1 MFQSFFINRP
11 GDTAQTL
18 LNDIA
23 MYELADAYM
32 DHLTI
37 EKGLSANSITAYGA
51 DLSSYLNYLSGNGIE
66 DLCDADTTAVLGWL
80 VYLTRHG
87 LSAKSR
93 ARHLISVRGFYK
105 YLTSEKM
112 VPVNPLKD
120 IDIPKTGK
128 HLPCV
133 ISITEVEALLN
144 ACDAATPKG
153 QRNLAMMEI
162 MYGAGL
168 RVTELVCLKVADVNL
183 EAGLVRVMG
192 KGAKERIV
200 PIGSK
205 AKEAATLWLDQGRPM
220 ALKQLSS
227 DFLFTARAG
236 RPMTRQSFWKI
247 IKKYALAAGIA
258 RPVSPHTLRHSFATH
273 LIEGGADLRSVQTM
287 LGHSDIS
294 STQIYTHISRDYLIQ
309 MHHEFHPR
317 K

>member
-1 MFQSFFINRP
+1 MHELV
-11 GDTAQTL
+11 DT
-18 LNDIA
+18 
-23 MYELADAYM
+23 YM
-32 DHLTI
+32 DYLTI
-37 EKGLSANSITAYGA
+37 EKGLSANSITAYGT
-51 DLSSYLNYLSGNGIE
+51 DLASYINYLSDNGIE
-66 DLCDADTTAVLGWL
+66 DLANADTTAILGWL
-80 VYLTRHG
+80 IYLTRQG

-93 ARHLISVRGFYK
+93 ARHLISIRGFYK
-105 YLTSEKM
+105 YLTAEKLISA
-112 VPVNPLKD
+112 NPLKD
-120 IDIPKTGK
+120 IDIPKTGR
-128 HLPCV
+128 HLPGV
-133 ISITEVEALLN
+133 ISVNEVEALLD
-144 ACDAATPKG
+144 ACDVTTPKG

-168 RVTELVCLKVADVNL
+168 RVSELIFLKVVDVNL
-183 EAGLVRVMG
+183 DAGLVRVMG

-205 AKEAATLWLDQGRPM
+205 AKDAARLWLDQGRPK

-227 DFLFTARAG
+227 DFLFIARAG
-236 RPMTRQSFWKI
+236 KPMTRQAFWKI
-247 IKKYALAAGIA
+247 IKKYALVAGIV

-294 STQIYTHISRDYLIQ
+294 TTQIYTHISRDYLIK

>member
-1 MFQSFFINRP
+1 MH
-11 GDTAQTL
+11 
-18 LNDIA
+18 
-23 MYELADAYM
+23 ELADAYM
-32 DHLTI
+32 DYLTI
-37 EKGLSANSITAYGA
+37 EKGLSANSITAYGT
-51 DLSSYLNYLSGNGIE
+51 DLASYINYLSDNGIE
-66 DLCDADTTAVLGWL
+66 DLGNADTTAILGWL
-80 VYLTRHG
+80 VYLTRQG

-93 ARHLISVRGFYK
+93 ARHLISIRGFYK
-105 YLTSEKM
+105 YLTVEKLISA
-112 VPVNPLKD
+112 NPLKD
-120 IDIPKTGK
+120 IDIPKTGR
-128 HLPCV
+128 HLPGV
-133 ISITEVEALLN
+133 ISVNEVEALLD
-144 ACDAATPKG
+144 ACDVTTPKG

-168 RVTELVCLKVADVNL
+168 RVSELIFLKVVDVNL
-183 EAGLVRVMG
+183 DAGLVRVMG

-205 AKEAATLWLDQGRPM
+205 AQEAARLWLEQGRLK

-227 DFLFTARAG
+227 DFLFIARAG
-236 RPMTRQSFWKI
+236 KPMTRQAFWKI
-247 IKKYALAAGIA
+247 IKKYALVAGIA

-294 STQIYTHISRDYLIQ
+294 TTQIYTHISRDYLIK

>member
-1 MFQSFFINRP
+1 MH
-11 GDTAQTL
+11 
-18 LNDIA
+18 
-23 MYELADAYM
+23 ELADAYM
-32 DHLTI
+32 DCLTI

-51 DLSSYLNYLSGNGIE
+51 DLASYINYLFDNGIE
-66 DLCDADTTAVLGWL
+66 DLGNADTTAVLGWL
-80 VYLTRHG
+80 VYLSRQG

-93 ARHLISVRGFYK
+93 ARHLISIRGFYK
-105 YLTSEKM
+105 YLTAEKLIST
-112 VPVNPLKD
+112 NPLKD
-120 IDIPKTGK
+120 IDIPKTGR
-128 HLPCV
+128 HLPGV
-133 ISITEVEALLN
+133 ISVNEVEALLN
-144 ACDAATPKG
+144 ACDVTTPKG

-168 RVTELVCLKVADVNL
+168 RVSELVFLKVVDVNL
-183 EAGLVRVMG
+183 DAGVVRVMG

-205 AKEAATLWLDQGRPM
+205 AKDAARLWLDQGRPKE
-220 ALKQLSS
+220 LKQLSS
-227 DFLFTARAG
+227 DFLFIARAG
-236 RPMTRQSFWKI
+236 KPMTRQAFWKI

-294 STQIYTHISRDYLIQ
+294 TTQIYTHISRDYLIK

>member
-1 MFQSFFINRP
+1 MHELV
-11 GDTAQTL
+11 DT
-18 LNDIA
+18 
-23 MYELADAYM
+23 YM
-32 DHLTI
+32 DYLII
-37 EKGLSANSITAYGA
+37 EKGLSANSITAYGT
-51 DLSSYLNYLSGNGIE
+51 DLASYINYLSDNGIE
-66 DLCDADTTAVLGWL
+66 DLGNADTTAVLGWL
-80 VYLTRHG
+80 VYLTRQG

-93 ARHLISVRGFYK
+93 ARHLISIRGFYK
-105 YLTSEKM
+105 YLTAEKLIST
-112 VPVNPLKD
+112 NPLKD
-120 IDIPKTGK
+120 IDIPKTGR
-128 HLPCV
+128 HLPGV
-133 ISITEVEALLN
+133 ISVNEVEALLN
-144 ACDAATPKG
+144 ACDVTTPKG

-168 RVTELVCLKVADVNL
+168 RVSELVFLKVVDVNL
-183 EAGLVRVMG
+183 DAGLVRVMG

-205 AKEAATLWLDQGRPM
+205 AKDAARLWLDQGRPKE
-220 ALKQLSS
+220 LKQLSS
-227 DFLFTARAG
+227 DFLFIARAG
-236 RPMTRQSFWKI
+236 NPMTRQAFWKI

-294 STQIYTHISRDYLIQ
+294 TTQIYTHISRDYLIK

>member
-1 MFQSFFINRP
+1 MHELV
-11 GDTAQTL
+11 DT
-18 LNDIA
+18 
-23 MYELADAYM
+23 YM

-37 EKGLSANSITAYGA
+37 EKGLSANSITAYGT
-51 DLSSYLNYLSGNGIE
+51 DLASYINYLSDNGIE
-66 DLCDADTTAVLGWL
+66 ALDNADTTAILGWL
-80 VYLTRHG
+80 VYLTRQG

-93 ARHLISVRGFYK
+93 ARHLISIRGFYK
-105 YLTSEKM
+105 YLTAEKLIS
-112 VPVNPLKD
+112 VNPLKD
-120 IDIPKTGK
+120 IDIPKTGR
-128 HLPCV
+128 HLPGV
-133 ISITEVEALLN
+133 ISVNEVEALLN
-144 ACDAATPKG
+144 ACDITTPKG

-168 RVTELVCLKVADVNL
+168 RVSELVFLKVVDVNL
-183 EAGLVRVMG
+183 DAGLVRVMG

-205 AKEAATLWLDQGRPM
+205 AKDAVRIWLDQGRPTT
-220 ALKQLSS
+220 LKQLSS
-227 DFLFTARAG
+227 DFLFIARAG
-236 RPMTRQSFWKI
+236 KPMTRQSFWKI
-247 IKKYALAAGIA
+247 IKKYALVAGIV

-294 STQIYTHISRDYLIQ
+294 STQIYTHISRDYLIK

>member
-1 MFQSFFINRP
+1 MHEFV
-11 GDTAQTL
+11 
-18 LNDIA
+18 
-23 MYELADAYM
+23 DAYM
-32 DHLTI
+32 DYLTI

-51 DLSSYLNYLSGNGIE
+51 DLASYINYLSDNGIE
-66 DLCDADTTAVLGWL
+66 DLGNADTTAVLGWL
-80 VYLTRHG
+80 VYLTRQG

-93 ARHLISVRGFYK
+93 ARHLISIRGFYK
-105 YLTSEKM
+105 YLTTEKLIST
-112 VPVNPLKD
+112 NPLKD
-120 IDIPKTGK
+120 IDIPKTGR
-128 HLPCV
+128 HLPGV
-133 ISITEVEALLN
+133 ISVNEVEALLN
-144 ACDAATPKG
+144 ACDVTTPKG

-168 RVTELVCLKVADVNL
+168 RVSELVFLKVVDVNL
-183 EAGLVRVMG
+183 DAGLVRVMG

-205 AKEAATLWLDQGRPM
+205 AKDAARLWLDQGRPKE
-220 ALKQLSS
+220 LKQLSS
-227 DFLFTARAG
+227 DFLFIARAG
-236 RPMTRQSFWKI
+236 KPMTRQAFWKI

-294 STQIYTHISRDYLIQ
+294 TTQIYTHISRDYLIK
-309 MHHEFHPR
+309 MHHEYHPR

>member
-1 MFQSFFINRP
+1 MHELV
-11 GDTAQTL
+11 DT
-18 LNDIA
+18 
-23 MYELADAYM
+23 YM
-32 DHLTI
+32 DYLTI
-37 EKGLSANSITAYGA
+37 EKGLSANSITAYGT
-51 DLSSYLNYLSGNGIE
+51 DLASYINYLSDNGID
-66 DLCDADTTAVLGWL
+66 DLGNADTTAVLGWL
-80 VYLTRHG
+80 VYLTRQG

-93 ARHLISVRGFYK
+93 ARHLISIRGFYK
-105 YLTSEKM
+105 YLTTEKLISA
-112 VPVNPLKD
+112 NPLKD
-120 IDIPKTGK
+120 IDIPKTGR
-128 HLPCV
+128 HLPGV
-133 ISITEVEALLN
+133 ISVNEVEALLN
-144 ACDAATPKG
+144 ACDVTTPKG

-168 RVTELVCLKVADVNL
+168 RVSELVFLKVVDVNL
-183 EAGLVRVMG
+183 DAGLVRVMG

-205 AKEAATLWLDQGRPM
+205 AKDAARLWLDQGRPKE
-220 ALKQLSS
+220 LKLLSS
-227 DFLFTARAG
+227 DFLFIARAG
-236 RPMTRQSFWKI
+236 NPMTRQAFWKI

-294 STQIYTHISRDYLIQ
+294 TTQIYTHISRDYLIK